1 VSPQI
6 QTVRAMADMRSAMG
20 QVFCLNAVRYTQ
32 TRHEAS
38 VICDGRP
45 HGLGKRKIIS
55 HASR

>member
-1 VSPQI
+1 
-6 QTVRAMADMRSAMG
+6 MADMRSAMG